1 MNLGPARGGKPAS
14 TSSGHVFCIAGAML
28 ANVGVW
34 DASCLPPREP
44 TAEAKFLC
52 TVVSNFCQFFAF
64 VEFVGKPDPDDD
76 QKPKPKP
83 WKSLMVGLPF
93 QIVAFDDK
101 EFKYVTPYMTISD
114 IVGLWGRTPTRE
126 SVLANHVD
134 LARYRNTFPTWTKK
148 LRKAMRKAAGVR
160 PPNDPRLA

>member
-1 MNLGPARGGKPAS
+1 MM
-14 TSSGHVFCIAGAML
+14 T
-28 ANVGVW
+28 NVGVW

-44 TAEAKFLC
+44 TTETKFLY
-52 TVVSNFCQFFAF
+52 TVVSNFCEFFAF

-76 QKPKPKP
+76 EKPKPKP

-101 EFKYVTPYMTISD
+101 EFYYVTPYMTIRD

-126 SVLANHVD
+126 SVLANHVN
-134 LARYRNTFPTWTKK
+134 LNQYRDTFPTWTKE
-148 LRKAMRKAAGVR
+148 LRKKMRKAAGVR
-160 PPNDPRLA
+160 PPKDPRVH